1 MSKISN
7 NLYNVNVA
15 SEKVIITPEELKK
28 KLPMT
33 ELAGKNV
40 LQARSVVD
48 DILNARDPRLMV
60 VVGPCSIHDMDAAYE
75 YAKKLKELAVE
86 VEDCLYL
93 IMRVYFEKPR
103 TTVGWKGLIND
114 PGMDDSF
121 DINKGLQYGRKLLLD
136 LAEMNLPTATEA
148 LNAIVPQYVQD
159 LICWTAIGARTTES
173 QTHREM
179 SSGLSTAV
187 GFKNG
192 TDGNLTVAINALQS
206 ALSPHSFLGINN
218 EGQVA
223 VLKTKG
229 NDKAHIVLR
238 GGGGKTNFDSVSV
251 AHCESELKKNKL
263 KLNIMIDVSHAN
275 SGKKHEHQ
283 PLVIQDVINQVHKGN
298 QSIIG
303 LMVESNLE
311 EGNQSILPD
320 KNKMKYG
327 VSVTDACI
335 DWKTTEDI
343 LRESAAK
350 LRETLPQRES
360 RKL

>member
-1 MSKISN
+1 MNDISKVV
-7 NLYNVNVA
+7 YNVNVS

-28 KLPMT
+28 KLPLT
-33 ELAGKNV
+33 ELAGESV
-40 LQARSVVD
+40 LQSRSVVD
-48 DILNARDPRLMV
+48 NILDGKDPRLMIV
-60 VVGPCSIHDMDAAYE
+60 IGPCSIHDMDAAYE
-75 YAKKLKELAVE
+75 YAKKLKELSAK

-121 DINKGLQYGRKLLLD
+121 DINKGLKYGRKLLLD
-136 LAEMNLPTATEA
+136 LAEMGLPTATEA

-218 EGQVA
+218 AGQVA

-229 NDKAHIVLR
+229 NDKTHIVLR

-263 KLNIMIDVSHAN
+263 KPNIMIDVSHAN

-283 PLVIQDVINQVHKGN
+283 PLVIRDVINQVHKGN

-303 LMVESNLE
+303 LMVESNLKA
-311 EGNQSILPD
+311 GNQSILSD
-320 KNKMKYG
+320 KSKMKYG

-335 DWKTTEDI
+335 DWKTTENI
-343 LRESAAK
+343 LLESAAK
-350 LRETLPQRES
+350 LRETLAD
-360 RKL
+360 RKAHR